1 VKSTYSYIRI
11 KSNQLSARI
20 ATLSLPTNMPLKIPE
35 SYPERAAIAYTTS
48 VIFVFAAQLSDLL
61 LYGLRLAWTALSI
74 TVAVEVL
81 SRALFNTYFVSQ
93 MTPRQYH
100 TPSKMALE
108 TITGSLAFESQRL
121 LFSEDIFVSGAVRLL
136 FLGIIQGR

>member
-1 VKSTYSYIRI
+1 
-11 KSNQLSARI
+11 
-20 ATLSLPTNMPLKIPE
+20 MPLKMPE

-61 LYGLRLAWTALSI
+61 LYGLRLAWTAMSI

-81 SRALFNTYFVSQ
+81 SRVLFNTYFVPQ

-108 TITGSLAFESQRL
+108 TITRYLEGLIISLAFESQRL